1 MKNYLTPQEADEKIK
16 AYLMSADPA
25 RLAWEKLDDNDKE
38 VCIAQATARIEA
50 LPYTGVPASGQQEG
64 AFPRNGESEIS
75 EEVKAAIAL
84 EACACCNA
92 EANTRIAMQAQGVKS
107 FSVGNL
113 SESYKLGANVEK
125 LYSPTAHQ
133 LLAKYLRG
141 AHLCL

>member
-1 MKNYLTPQEADEKIK
+1 MKSYLTTQEADRKIS
-16 AYLMSADPA
+16 AFLLSADA
-25 RLAWEKLDDNDKE
+25 QRTAWEALAETDKE
-38 VCIAQATARIEA
+38 ICLSQATARIEA
-50 LPYTGVPASGQQEG
+50 LPYTGAPASGRQEG
-64 AFPRNGESEIS
+64 AFPRTGDSEIS

-113 SESYKLGANVEK
+113 SESYKLGDSVEK
-125 LYSPTAHQ
+125 LYSPMAHQ

-141 AHLCL
+141 AYLCL